1 MTQFEQEKQSRNFIE
16 LWKDKGNE
24 RSDAQKF
31 WIQLLR
37 NVFGVENSEQY
48 INFELP
54 IKVKSS
60 TTFADGYIENTHT
73 LIEMKGKN
81 IDLSKEEKQSDGNSL
96 TPYQQAKRYG
106 DNLGYSMRP
115 RWIIICNFQEFHIY
129 DMDKPHQK
137 PEILLLENLEKEY
150 YRLNFLIDINDENTK
165 KEMEISYK
173 AGLIVGKL
181 YDKLFDEYKQ
191 KEPDER
197 KFAESINALCVRLIF
212 CLYAEDAGL
221 FGKHMMFHDYL
232 KQYQAK
238 DWKNALNLL
247 FRILNQPIEK
257 RDKWEN
263 PEVLAFPYINGGL
276 FAEDLQIP
284 QITEEIRNIV
294 LVEASENFDWSDIS
308 PTIFGAVFEST
319 LNPETRHDN
328 GMHYTKVEN
337 IHRVIDPLFLN
348 ELKYELD
355 KIIEEPIIKNRNKM
369 LLKYQEKLS
378 SLTFLDPACGSG
390 NFLTETYISLR
401 RLENKVISNLAQGQ
415 IQFGEITNPIKVS
428 IQNFYGIEYN
438 DFAVTVAKT
447 ALWIAEAQ
455 MYKET
460 QDVVKFDGEFF
471 PLETYA
477 NIIQGN
483 SLRIDW
489 NDLIS
494 KNELNYI
501 MGNPP
506 FIGQQLRNEFQ
517 SEDMNIVF
525 DDNDQAGHLDYVT
538 CWYKKACDYIQYTKI
553 KVAFVSTNS
562 ICQGEQVPILWGYL
576 FNKYNITINFAYK
589 SFIWDSDATQKA
601 HVHVV
606 IVGFSL
612 IDDTDSFIF
621 EEDDNKNILQK
632 KAKEIN
638 GYLIDAPKIILD
650 ARTNIPQKGLPKLIK
665 GSQPTDDGNLLL
677 SKEEASIIIN
687 NDSSV
692 ADCIRPFMG
701 AREFLNATE
710 QEKYCLWLKD
720 VNPIIYSNNKDI
732 MTRIEKVREF
742 RLKSKNSQTRECAN
756 TPYVFTQ
763 IRQPNSDYIMIPRV
777 SSQNRD
783 YIPMAYLSQ
792 NIIAGDT
799 TTVLPHADLYIFGVL
814 ESNVHMS
821 WVKTVCGRLK
831 SDFRYSPAVYNNF
844 PFPKPTDEQKQKIMK
859 TAQEILNARNK
870 YQGVS
875 LAELYSEKMN
885 LIYADL
891 FKAHK
896 NNDAAVM
903 QAYGFDWHK
912 MSESDCVAELMKM
925 YKELTKKN

>member
-1 MTQFEQEKQSRNFIE
+1 
-16 LWKDKGNE
+16 
-24 RSDAQKF
+24 
-31 WIQLLR
+31 
-37 NVFGVENSEQY
+37 
-48 INFELP
+48 
-54 IKVKSS
+54 
-60 TTFADGYIENTHT
+60 
-73 LIEMKGKN
+73 
-81 IDLSKEEKQSDGNSL
+81 
-96 TPYQQAKRYG
+96 
-106 DNLGYSMRP
+106 
-115 RWIIICNFQEFHIY
+115 
-129 DMDKPHQK
+129 MDKPHQK

-181 YDKLFDEYKQ
+181 YDKLFIEYK
-191 KEPDER
+191 KREEDER

-238 DWKNALNLL
+238 DWKNELNRL
-247 FRILNQPIEK
+247 FKILNQPVHE

-263 PEVLAFPYINGGL
+263 EDLLAFPYVNGGL

-284 QITEEIRNIV
+284 QITEEIKNII
-294 LVEASENFDWSDIS
+294 LIEASENFDWSDIS
-308 PTIFGAVFEST
+308 PTIFRAVFEST
-319 LNPETRHDN
+319 LNPDTRHDN

-355 KIIEEPIIKNRNKM
+355 KIIEEPVIKTRNKK
-369 LLKYQEKLS
+369 LAKYQEKLAN
-378 SLTFLDPACGSG
+378 LKFLDPACGSG

-401 RLENKVISNLAQGQ
+401 RLENKVISYMEHGQ
-415 IQFGEITNPIKVS
+415 IQFGAITNPIKVS
-428 IQNFYGIEYN
+428 IHNFYGIEYN

-460 QDVVKFDGEFF
+460 QDVVRFDGDFF

-489 NDLIS
+489 NDLVH
-494 KNELNYI
+494 KEELTYI

-506 FIGQQLRNEFQ
+506 FIGQQLRNESQ
-517 SEDMNIVF
+517 SQDMNIVF
-525 DDNDQAGHLDYVT
+525 NDNEQSRHLDYVT
-538 CWYKKACDYIQYTKI
+538 CWYKKACDYILNTKI

-576 FNKYNITINFAYK
+576 FNKYNIIINFAYR

-612 IDDTDSFIF
+612 IGNIDSFIY
-621 EEDDNKNILQK
+621 EEDENKNILQR
-632 KAKEIN
+632 KATEIN
-638 GYLIDAPKIILD
+638 GYLIDAPKILLD
-650 ARTNIPQKGLPKLIK
+650 ARTNIPQKGMPKLIK

-677 SKEEASIIIN
+677 SKDEAMALLKDDN
-687 NDSSV
+687 SV
-692 ADCIRPFMG
+692 KECIKPFMG

-720 VNPIIYSNNKDI
+720 VDPMLYSKNKTI
-732 MTRIEKVREF
+732 MMRIENVREF
-742 RLKSKNSQTRECAN
+742 RLKSKNSQTRDFAN
-756 TPYVFTQ
+756 MPYIFTQ

-783 YIPMAYLSQ
+783 YIPMAYLSKD
-792 NIIAGDT
+792 IIAGDT
-799 TTVLPHADLYIFGVL
+799 TTVLPNADLYIFGVL
-814 ESNVHMS
+814 ESNVHMA

-831 SDFRYSPAVYNNF
+831 SDYRYSPAVYNNF
-844 PFPKPTDEQKQKIMK
+844 PFPEPTKEQKSRIMR
-859 TAQEILNARNK
+859 TAQEILNARKK
-870 YQGVS
+870 YTHVS
-875 LAELYSEKMN
+875 LAELYGNKMN
-885 LIYADL
+885 LIYTEL

-903 QAYGFDWHK
+903 QAYGFNWRT
-912 MSESDCVAELMKM
+912 MSESDCIAEHMKL
-925 YKELTKKN
+925 YQKLIDNNKKI

>member
-16 LWKDKGNE
+16 LWKNKGNE

-37 NVFGVENSEQY
+37 NIFGVENSEQY

-73 LIEMKGKN
+73 LIEMKGKD
-81 IDLSKEEKQSDGNSL
+81 IDLNKEEKQSDGNML

-129 DMDKPHQK
+129 DMDKPHQR

-191 KEPDER
+191 KEPDEK

-247 FRILNQPIEK
+247 FRTLNQPIEQ

-263 PEVLAFPYINGGL
+263 PDVLAFPYVNGGL

-284 QITEEIRNIV
+284 QITEEIRDIV

-401 RLENKVISNLAQGQ
+401 RLENKAISNLAQGQ

-477 NIIQGN
+477 NIIQAN

-489 NDLIS
+489 NNLIS

-576 FNKYNITINFAYK
+576 FNKYNLTINFAYK

-612 IDDTDSFIF
+612 INDTDSFIY
-621 EEDDNKNILQK
+621 EEDENKTILQK

-638 GYLIDAPKIILD
+638 GYLIDAPKILLD

-677 SKEEASIIIN
+677 SKEEAREIISK
-687 NDSSV
+687 DSSV
-692 ADCIRPFMG
+692 AECIRPFMG

-720 VNPIIYSNNKDI
+720 VNPLIYSNNKDI

-756 TPYVFTQ
+756 TPYIFTQ

-799 TTVLPHADLYIFGVL
+799 TTVLPYADLYIFGIL

-844 PFPKPTDEQKQKIMK
+844 PFPKPTEEQKQRIIK

-870 YQGVS
+870 YQNVS
-875 LAELYSEKMN
+875 LAELYSEKMK
-885 LIYADL
+885 LIYVDL

-903 QAYGFDWHK
+903 QAYGFNWRK
-912 MSESDCVAELMKM
+912 MSESDCVAELMKL
-925 YKELTKKN
+925 YQQLTKE

>member
-1 MTQFEQEKQSRNFIE
+1 MTQLEQEQAAKKFVEI
-16 LWKDKGNE
+16 WKDKGNE
-24 RSDAQKF
+24 RSEAQKF

-37 NVFGVENSEQY
+37 EVYGVQNSEQY

-54 IKVKSS
+54 IKLNSS

-81 IDLSKEEKQSDGNSL
+81 IDLTKEEKQSDGSML
-96 TPYQQAKRYG
+96 TPYKQAKRYG

-115 RWIIICNFQEFHIY
+115 RWIIVCNFQEFHIY

-137 PEILLLENLEKEY
+137 PEILLLKNLEKECF
-150 YRLNFLIDINDENTK
+150 RLNFLIDINDENTK
-165 KEMEISYK
+165 REMEISYK
-173 AGLIVGKL
+173 AGVIVGKL
-181 YDKLFDEYKQ
+181 YEKLFEEYKK
-191 KEPDER
+191 KEDDES
-197 KFAESINALCVRLIF
+197 KFSESINALCVRLIF

-221 FGKHMMFHDYL
+221 FGKRLMFHDYL
-232 KQYQAK
+232 KQYPAK
-238 DWKNALNLL
+238 EWKNALNLL
-247 FRILNQPIEK
+247 FKVLNQPLES
-257 RDKWEN
+257 RDKFANED
-263 PEVLAFPYINGGL
+263 LLSFPYVNGGL

-284 QITEEIRNIV
+284 QITDEIRNII

-355 KIIEEPIIKNRNKM
+355 KIIEEPIIKDKNKK
-369 LLKYQEKLS
+369 LIEYQNKLANLK
-378 SLTFLDPACGSG
+378 FLDPACGSG

-401 RLENKVISNLAQGQ
+401 RLENKVIFNLEHGQ
-415 IQFGEITNPIKVS
+415 IQLGAIKNPIQVT

-438 DFAVTVAKT
+438 DFAVT
-447 ALWIAEAQ
+447 EAQ

-460 QDVVKFDGEFF
+460 QDIVRFEGDFF

-477 NIIQGN
+477 NIIQAN
-483 SLRIDW
+483 SLRMDW
-489 NDLIS
+489 NKLVQ

-517 SEDMNIVF
+517 SEDMNIIF
-525 DDNDQAGHLDYVT
+525 DDNEQSGHLDYVT
-538 CWYKKACDYIQYTKI
+538 CWYKKACDYILNTNI

-562 ICQGEQVPILWGYL
+562 ICQGEQVPILWSYL
-576 FNKYNITINFAYK
+576 FNKYNIHINFAYK

-606 IVGFSL
+606 IIGFSL
-612 IDDTDSFIF
+612 LDNMDSYIY
-621 EEDDNKNILQK
+621 EEDNNKKVLQK
-632 KAKEIN
+632 KVKQIN
-638 GYLIDAPKIILD
+638 GYLIDAPKIVLD
-650 ARTNIPQKGLPKLIK
+650 VRTNVPQKGLPKLIK
-665 GSQPTDDGNLLL
+665 GSQPTDDGNLILTQ
-677 SKEEASIIIN
+677 EEADEIIK
-687 NDSSV
+687 NDQSMKQ
-692 ADCIRPFMG
+692 CIRPFMG
-701 AREFLNATE
+701 AREFLNSTK

-720 VNPIIYSNNKDI
+720 INPIIYSKNKNI
-732 MTRIEKVREF
+732 MSRIEKVREF

-756 TPYVFTQ
+756 TPFIFTQ

-777 SSQNRD
+777 SSENRS
-783 YIPMAYLSQ
+783 YIPMAYLSK

-799 TTVLPHADLYIFGVL
+799 TTVLPNADLYIFGVL
-814 ESNVHMS
+814 ESNVHMA
-821 WVKTVCGRLK
+821 WVKIVCGRLK

-844 PFPKPTDEQKQKIMK
+844 PFPSPTNEQKQTIIK
-859 TAQEILNARNK
+859 TSQEILNVREK
-870 YQGVS
+870 YEGIS
-875 LAELYSEKMN
+875 LAELYGENMT
-885 LIYADL
+885 LIYNDL
-891 FKAHK
+891 YKAHK

-903 QAYGFDWHK
+903 QAYGFDWRK

-925 YKELTKKN
+925 YQNLIKK